1 MTLKNNWANGDT
13 FTPAAANDMAN
24 AVNNIA
30 YRGAVDLRDFSA
42 VSAAQ
47 WKTNTGASYTS
58 GQYTLT
64 NSTPFTSSDVGKIV
78 IVNEASG
85 SGANGGYLRWK
96 ANIVSVNSSG
106 VATLDA
112 AAPSTASGVRVQ
124 WGFDGTSA
132 INAALSSLAD
142 ESSTQPREA
151 FLPGWYRATQ
161 IVVPGSVTLR
171 GAGWGSYGGAGL
183 GYAAGTLI
191 SQLPGAQKDLIVFST
206 LYSGFIGPVGLTNI
220 NLQGPE
226 CNVRGFTPS
235 TGNGVALKL
244 ADGTILSA
252 QDGCEFSQIHAFRF
266 PESGFYFPNGGL
278 PLTVDN
284 CRAFYNG
291 GYGFNYDNG
300 TNVARTQAVHFSNC
314 SADGNVLGGIRIYRT
329 SSYGDVAITSFKSE
343 ADTST
348 LYGTQTGFGYVAG
361 WAGVGDTQ
369 MSAIIL
375 EDCDTSPIVVNGVSH
390 IYGGATKGPGPSILI
405 KSATTKIPRLVF
417 NGVATRLT
425 GSESGS
431 TADAFTL
438 RDQINSV
445 NIPITESNGVYPA
458 ASPRTASLTDANG
471 ATALVIGANASA
483 VNYFQLGNQVAGSS
497 PILYALGSDTNVS
510 MFVRPKGT
518 GIVYLGGDASQSS
531 MSLAATSSAT
541 NVDLNLTTKGTGTVQ
556 ANGSAVLISGGAL
569 GTPSSATLT
578 NATGLPL
585 AGVVDPD
592 DLTTGEST
600 ISRRAVCASTVSSG
614 NGNLRL
620 TYFTAKKTETVT
632 QIRTITGGTAAAGA
646 TLCRVGIYS
655 VDGSGNLTLIA
666 SIANDTAL
674 WAAAS
679 TAYTRSLSASF
690 SKVAKT
696 RYAVGHLVV
705 GTTTAP
711 TFLGQGF
718 LNNAEAGISP
728 RISGFYGSQ
737 TDLPSSISAGSI
749 SDTSQQHYAVLLP

>member
-1 MTLKNNWANGDT
+1 
-13 FTPAAANDMAN
+13 MAT
-24 AVNNIA
+24 I
-30 YRGAVDLRDFSA
+30 L
-42 VSAAQ
+42 
-47 WKTNTGASYTS
+47 
-58 GQYTLT
+58 
-64 NSTPFTSSDVGKIV
+64 
-78 IVNEASG
+78 
-85 SGANGGYLRWK
+85 
-96 ANIVSVNSSG
+96 SVSSG
-106 VATLDA
+106 VATLNT

-132 INAALSSLAD
+132 INTALASLAN
-142 ESSTQPREA
+142 ESSTQAREA

-171 GAGWGSYGGAGL
+171 GAGWGSYGGNGL

-191 SQLPGAQKDLIVFST
+191 SQLPGAQKDLVVFSSP
-206 LYSGFIGPVGLTNI
+206 YNNGFIGPVGLSNI

-226 CNVRGFTPS
+226 CNVRGYTPS
-235 TGNGVALKL
+235 IGSGVALKL
-244 ADGTILSA
+244 ADGSTLTA
-252 QDGCEFSQIHAFRF
+252 QDGCEFSWIHAFRF
-266 PESGFYFPNGGL
+266 PESGFSVPDGGL
-278 PLTVDN
+278 PLTVDH

-291 GYGFNYDNG
+291 AYGFNYDNG
-300 TNVARTQAVHFSNC
+300 TNAARTQAVHFSNC
-314 SADGNVLGGIRIYRT
+314 SADGNVLGGIRVYRT
-329 SSYGDVAITSFKSE
+329 SSYGNVAITSFKSE

-348 LYGTQTGFGYVAG
+348 FYGTQTQFGYVSG
-361 WAGVGDTQ
+361 WPGVGDAQ

-375 EDCDTSPIVVNGVSH
+375 EDCDSSPVVVNGVSH

-425 GSESGS
+425 GAESGS
-431 TADAFTL
+431 IANAFTL
-438 RDQINSV
+438 RDQV
-445 NIPITESNGVYPA
+445 NTVDIPVTESRGTYPA
-458 ASPRTASLTDANG
+458 ASPRIDAIKDAGGNDVLTIYSGSSTVNNLR
-471 ATALVIGANASA
+471 ALAASA
-483 VNYFQLGNQVAGSS
+483 AGS
-497 PILYALGSDTNVS
+497 PTLGAIGSDSNIS
-510 MFVRPKGT
+510 MSLAPKGT
-518 GIVYLGGDASQSS
+518 GGVQIYSS
-531 MSLAATSSAT
+531 TGNTPRLVANGPDT
-541 NVDLNLTTKGTGTVQ
+541 NLNLDLQSKGSGTVQ
-556 ANGSAVLISGGAL
+556 ANGSTVLVSGGAL

-585 AGVVDPD
+585 AGVIDPD

-600 ISRRAVCASTVSSG
+600 ISRRLVCAATVASG
-614 NGNLRL
+614 NGTLRL

-679 TAYTRSLSASF
+679 TAYTRSLTASF

-696 RYAVGHLVV
+696 RYAIGHLVV

-718 LNNAEAGISP
+718 LTTAEAGISP